1 MRTKIL
7 AGLLGVSLLFNI
19 AGLVFF
25 ICFLNLQSKYKKVGR
40 ERNQMAHNLSVIRGG
55 SVISD
60 AADSERIFKRP
71 FVSHLDGN
79 EDIFGFLPPLNDP
92 GALDNTLIVYLHG
105 MGSNYLEPF
114 VYPAEQSIADGITA
128 AYKKV
133 CFLSCNYRKDA
144 SWGND
149 EAVSDITQ
157 NIREVMQQYPF
168 KQIVLMGTSMGGCTA
183 LNYAACAPADIK
195 EKIKGIVSVEGAGD
209 LNKLYKISKHP
220 SIKPAMIVA
229 FKGTPEQIPNV
240 YHQKSFLNNLDRL
253 PSGIKVAVIS
263 AKYDKIVPPELQR
276 DIVTGLEAKHFP
288 VKLVEL
294 EGGHGAPPAAI
305 YLDGFNWVTDSG
317 LN

>member
-1 MRTKIL
+1 VRVKIL

-25 ICFLNLQSKYKKVGR
+25 ICFLNVQSNYKKVRR
-40 ERNQMAHNLSVIRGG
+40 ERNQMAHNLSVIRGA
-55 SVISD
+55 SVISE
-60 AADSERIFKRP
+60 ATDSERIFKRP
-71 FVSHLDGN
+71 FVSHLDGQ
-79 EDIFGFLPPLNDP
+79 EDIFGFLPPINDP

-114 VYPAEQSIADGITA
+114 VYPSEQSIADGITA
-128 AYKKV
+128 RHKKV

-183 LNYAACAPADIK
+183 LNYAASAPADIK
-195 EKIKGIVSVEGAGD
+195 GKIKGVVSVEGAGD
-209 LNKLYKISKHP
+209 LDKLYKISKHP
-220 SIKPAMIVA
+220 SIKPALIVA
-229 FKGTPEQIPNV
+229 FKGTPEQIPHV
-240 YHQKSFLNNLDRL
+240 YHQKSFLNNIDKL
-253 PSGIKVAVIS
+253 PAGTKVAVIS
-263 AKYDKIVPPELQR
+263 AKFDKIVPAELQK
-276 DIVTGLEAKHFP
+276 DIVKGLEEKNFP

-294 EGGHGAPPAAI
+294 DGGHGAPPAPV
-305 YLDGFNWVTDSG
+305 YLDGFNWVM
-317 LN
+317 N